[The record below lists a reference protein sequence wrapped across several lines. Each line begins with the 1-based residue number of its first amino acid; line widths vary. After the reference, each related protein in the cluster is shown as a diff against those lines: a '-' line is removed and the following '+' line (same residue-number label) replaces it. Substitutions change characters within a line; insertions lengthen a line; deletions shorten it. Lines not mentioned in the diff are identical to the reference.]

1 MTDYKK
7 LSENAF
13 NIQAKTYDTDK
24 NGKHA
29 RNLYQDIIK
38 ALSSLQFSN
47 VLDVGCGTGEVLSII
62 RKLYPTALLYGID
75 ISEEM
80 LKKAEEKKIDN
91 LNLYLGDAE
100 HLPFENA
107 RFDVLICTD
116 SFHHYPKPQ
125 KAVSEFYRVLDNDG
139 YLLLADF
146 VKPFPI
152 RQIMNI
158 FLPFSNEGDVKI
170 YSQNEILS
178 FLRHSGFQD
187 IQYRKINKS
196 SYLVMAKNDLKD
208 SFRFLRHEK
217 PIFISVI
224 ILVCIFNLVLSA
236 VLIVG
241 LPILIS
247 EVLGMSDTLYGFSQA
262 SLSLGGLCGGF
273 LTAIV
278 AEKLKLK
285 NLYVLLLICS
295 ASVFLM
301 GISLLL
307 GLPEIISYWVITL
320 MCFVAMGVS
329 TLFVV
334 QIYTVVQMQTPPEL
348 VGKIMATL
356 VSVAMCG
363 QPIGQMIYGIL
374 FDVFSENAWIVMLIA
389 SIASILITWY
399 SRQVFKQLE
408 Y

>member
-107 RFDVLICTD
+107 RFDILICTD

-125 KAVSEFYRVLDNDG
+125 KAVSEFYRVLQNDG

-178 FLRHSGFQD
+178 FLRQSGFQD
-187 IQYRKINKS
+187 MQYRKINKS
-196 SYLVMAKNDLKD
+196 SYLVMAKK
-208 SFRFLRHEK
+208 
-217 PIFISVI
+217 
-224 ILVCIFNLVLSA
+224 
-236 VLIVG
+236 
-241 LPILIS
+241 
-247 EVLGMSDTLYGFSQA
+247 
-262 SLSLGGLCGGF
+262 
-273 LTAIV
+273 
-278 AEKLKLK
+278 
-285 NLYVLLLICS
+285 
-295 ASVFLM
+295 
-301 GISLLL
+301 
-307 GLPEIISYWVITL
+307 
-320 MCFVAMGVS
+320 
-329 TLFVV
+329 
-334 QIYTVVQMQTPPEL
+334 
-348 VGKIMATL
+348 
-356 VSVAMCG
+356 
-363 QPIGQMIYGIL
+363 
-374 FDVFSENAWIVMLIA
+374 
-389 SIASILITWY
+389 
-399 SRQVFKQLE
+399 
-408 Y
+408 